1 LRPMKSLEQL
11 TKNQIPT
18 PALLLDLDQFESNL
32 TRMAV
37 QARQSGKGLRP
48 HAKAHKCTRIAER
61 QMAAGA
67 NGICVATVA
76 EAELMCRAGI
86 SGLLLTSPVADTVK
100 IARIVQTGAMVVVDH
115 VQQAVWYAEA
125 AKIAGRTVDILIDLD
140 VGDHRTGASPGEH
153 AQAVARAVDRAPG
166 LRLRGIQAYSVR
178 GSHAVAGEE
187 RRRVSEEV
195 FGVAVETRDAMARSG
210 LCTDILSGGSTGS
223 ADVDLNLKDLTELQ
237 AGSYV
242 MMDLAYRRLGVEFA
256 NAMTV
261 LTTVVSANHDAF
273 VTVDGGFKAFST
285 DRSYGPE
292 ALDFPGSVYRW
303 GGDEFGYVDVDEC
316 ERKPRLGDR
325 IEFLPPHCDPTA
337 NLYDRIYAC
346 RGDEVEDV
354 WPVMDRIN

>member
-1 LRPMKSLEQL
+1 ML
-11 TKNQIPT
+11 TRNQVPT
-18 PALLLDLDQFESNL
+18 PALLLDLDKFESNL
-32 TRMAV
+32 TRMAAL
-37 QARQSGKGLRP
+37 ARKSGKGLRP
-48 HAKAHKCTRIAER
+48 HAKAHKCTRIATR
-61 QMAAGA
+61 QIAAGA
-67 NGICVATVA
+67 NGICVATLA
-76 EAELMCRAGI
+76 EAELMWRAGI
-86 SGLLLTSPVADTVK
+86 SGLLFTSPAADPAK

-115 VQQAVWYAEA
+115 VQQAAWYGEA
-125 AKIAGRTVDILIDLD
+125 AKIAGRTVDVVIDLD
-140 VGDHRTGASPGEH
+140 VGDHRTGARPGK
-153 AQAVARAVDRAPG
+153 QSLAVARAVDQAPS

-178 GSHAVAGEE
+178 GSHAAAGAE

-195 FGVAVETRDAMARSG
+195 FGVAVETRDAMARAG
-210 LCTDILSGGSTGS
+210 LCAEILSGGSTGS
-223 ADVDLNLKDLTELQ
+223 ADVDLTLKDLTELQ

-292 ALDFPGSVYRW
+292 ALDLPESVYRW
-303 GGDEFGYVDVDEC
+303 GGDEFGYVDVEKCD
-316 ERKPRLGDR
+316 RKPRLGGR

-346 RGDEVEDV
+346 RGEEVEDM
-354 WPVMDRIN
+354 WPVMDRMR